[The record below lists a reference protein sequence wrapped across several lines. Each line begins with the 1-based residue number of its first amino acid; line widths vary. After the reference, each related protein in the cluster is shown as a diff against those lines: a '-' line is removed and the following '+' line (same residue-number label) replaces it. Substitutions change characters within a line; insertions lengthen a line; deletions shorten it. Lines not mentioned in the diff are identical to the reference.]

1 MTLNHFGD
9 DLKYHHH
16 LGDDLKYHHYLGDDL
31 KYHRHIG
38 DDLKY
43 HHHLGDDLK
52 YHHHLGDVTS
62 IISKG
67 EGACTDVD
75 SLPRGGGSRGS
86 GYYGKNISTLT
97 LFNK

>member
-1 MTLNHFGD
+1 MTLEMTLNITIT
-9 DLKYHHH
+9 LEMT
-16 LGDDLKYHHYLGDDL
+16 LNITITLEMTLNITVTL
-31 KYHRHIG
+31 EMTLNITIT
-38 DDLKY
+38 LEMT
-43 HHHLGDDLK
+43 LNITIS
-52 YHHHLGDVTS
+52 HHLGDVTS